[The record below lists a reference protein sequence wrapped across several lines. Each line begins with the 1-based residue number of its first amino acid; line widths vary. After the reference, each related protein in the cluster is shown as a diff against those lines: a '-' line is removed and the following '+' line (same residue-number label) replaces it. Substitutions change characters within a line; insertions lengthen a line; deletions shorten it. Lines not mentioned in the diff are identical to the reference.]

1 MVCPELIPLS
11 EWRPVIPGDGEGAF
25 DDGDKANDI
34 PGPIMVRHNENIL
47 AMGRG
52 RLEPIM
58 DDDGTP
64 LWEIRMEGFVAAMAL
79 RPESRTVYR
88 ESADETESRTQAA
101 RASGARRRR
110 PPHPKARIGSR
121 PSQASAAP

>member
-1 MVCPELIPLS
+1 MVCPALVPPG

-25 DDGDKANDI
+25 DDGDEANDI

-52 RLEPIM
+52 RPEPIM
-58 DDDGTP
+58 NDDGTP

-88 ESADETESRTQAA
+88 GSADETESRMAA
-101 RASGARRRR
+101 RARGSRRRR